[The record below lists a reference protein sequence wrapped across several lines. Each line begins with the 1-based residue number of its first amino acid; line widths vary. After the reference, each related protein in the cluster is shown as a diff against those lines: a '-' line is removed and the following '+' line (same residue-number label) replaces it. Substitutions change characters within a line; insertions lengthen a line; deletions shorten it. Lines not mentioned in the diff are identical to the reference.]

1 MQDATFL
8 VEHYLPG
15 RRLAELEVLVREIQA
30 AETIRVLQTTVLP
43 EDESVLCVIAAPS
56 ERAVRE
62 AYAHAG
68 IHFDRISTAVAHT
81 NPKGDSNVD

>member
-15 RRLAELEVLVREIQA
+15 RRLAELEVFVRKLQA
-30 AETIRVLQTTVLP
+30 AKAIRVLQTTVLP

-56 ERAVRE
+56 EREVRD

-68 IHFDRISTAVAHT
+68 IHFDRISAAVPHA
-81 NPKGDSNVD
+81 PKGDSNVD